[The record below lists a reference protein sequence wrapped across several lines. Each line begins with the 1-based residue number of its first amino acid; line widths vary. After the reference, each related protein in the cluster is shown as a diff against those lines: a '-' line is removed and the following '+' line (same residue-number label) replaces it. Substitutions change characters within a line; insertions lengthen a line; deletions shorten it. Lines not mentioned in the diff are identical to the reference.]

1 MQIDF
6 KTMCAETTT
15 AGATK
20 EKQSMKSVIPMLLM
34 AVILLPSLVWA
45 DDFHYVNMLIGNRA
59 SGMGGAYTAL
69 SDDPAGCFYNPAGIA
84 FVPHSSLSASVNAF
98 AKSTKTYENALT
110 NTDGRRLDWR
120 KTSSSLLPNFFGLV
134 RDVGGGK
141 LGLSY
146 AVTDSL
152 DRRQKQTFHDIRSHD
167 PANPIDTYAINL
179 NNRDETYLFGPSYA
193 HRLTEALSLGVTL
206 YAYYRDKEI
215 INNQLLTFSQG
226 QHYWSNYYE
235 TQQDWG
241 VRPMLGLVWEPWE
254 KVALGASVSRVY
266 ILSSD
271 KTHQTTLRDTVSTG
285 TTEVGGQE
293 IDFSDTDAI
302 FFNSGSSHDTDDFPY
317 RTALGVAYFVSPRLL
332 FTVDGVYHN
341 AVDEKEAVWNF
352 ALGTEYYPWE
362 SVALRGGLFSDHA
375 NTAELS
381 ADKVN
386 QMEHLDIYGASLS
399 VSLFHHQSSVTLGT
413 VYSRG
418 EGEAQAVADSTVRQ
432 DVTIENLNFYLSAS
446 YRF

>member
-1 MQIDF
+1 M
-6 KTMCAETTT
+6 A
-15 AGATK
+15 
-20 EKQSMKSVIPMLLM
+20 SMKYITPALLLLLM
-34 AVILLPSLVWA
+34 MMFLVPSQGSA
-45 DDFHYVNMLIGNRA
+45 DDHHYVNMLIGNRA
-59 SGMGGAYTAL
+59 SGLGGAYTAL

-98 AKSTKTYENALT
+98 AKSTKTYKDALT
-110 NTDGRRLDWR
+110 NTSGRKLDWR

-134 RDVGGGK
+134 RDFAGGK
-141 LGLSY
+141 LGISY

-152 DRRQKQTFHDIRSHD
+152 DRRQKQTFTDIRSHD
-167 PANPIDTYAINL
+167 SSNPIDTYAINL
-179 NNRDETYLFGPSYA
+179 NDRDETYLFGPSYA
-193 HRLTEALSLGVTL
+193 YRLTEALSLGATL
-206 YAYYRDKEI
+206 YAYYRDKEV
-215 INNQLLTFSQG
+215 INNQVLIFSEG

-235 TQQDWG
+235 TQKDWG
-241 VRPMLGLVWEPWE
+241 VRPMLGLMWEPWE
-254 KVALGASVSRVY
+254 KVALGASVSRIY
-266 ILSSD
+266 ITSSD
-271 KTHQTTLRDTVSTG
+271 RTSQTTLRDTVSSG
-285 TTEVGGQE
+285 ATEIGGEE
-293 IDFSDTDAI
+293 IDFSDTDAL
-302 FFNSGSSHDTDDFPY
+302 FFRSGSSHDTDEFPY
-317 RTALGVAYFVSPRLL
+317 RTAVGAAYFVSPRLL

-341 AVDEKEAVWNF
+341 AIDDKEAVWNF

-399 VSLFHHQSSVTLGT
+399 ASLFHHQSSVTIGT

-418 EGEAQAVADSTVRQ
+418 EGKAQVVADSFVRQ
-432 DVTIENLNFYLSAS
+432 DVHIENLNFYLSAS

>member
-1 MQIDF
+1 MYHLIR
-6 KTMCAETTT
+6 A
-15 AGATK
+15 
-20 EKQSMKSVIPMLLM
+20 LLM
-34 AVILLPSLVWA
+34 VSLLLPSMGWA
-45 DDFHYVNMLIGNRA
+45 DDYHYVNMLIGNRA
-59 SGMGGAYTAL
+59 SGLGGAYTAL

-98 AKSTKTYENALT
+98 AKSTKTYKNALT

-134 RDVGGGK
+134 RDIGGGK

-152 DRRQKQTFHDIRSHD
+152 DRRQKQTFDSIRSHD

-179 NNRDETYLFGPSYA
+179 NDRDETYLFGPSFAY
-193 HRLTEALSLGVTL
+193 RLGDTLSLGATL

-215 INNQLLTFSQG
+215 INNQLLIFSDG

-241 VRPMLGLVWEPWE
+241 VRPMLGLMWEPWE
-254 KVALGASVSRVY
+254 KVSLGASVSRIYVT
-266 ILSSD
+266 SSD
-271 KTHQTTLRDTVSTG
+271 KTTQTTMRDTVSAG
-285 TTEVGGQE
+285 TTEIGGEE

-302 FFNSGSSHDTDDFPY
+302 FFSSGSSHDTDDFPY
-317 RTALGVAYFVSPRLL
+317 RTALGLVYFVSPRLL
-332 FTVDGVYHN
+332 FSADGVYHN
-341 AVDEKEAVWNF
+341 AIDDKEAVWNF
-352 ALGTEYYPWE
+352 ALGTEFYPWE
-362 SVALRGGLFSDHA
+362 SVALRCGFFSDHA

-381 ADKVN
+381 ADRVN

-399 VSLFHHQSSVTLGT
+399 ASFFHSQSSVTLGT

-418 EGEAQAVADSTVRQ
+418 EGKAQAVANSTVRQ
-432 DVTIENLNFYLSAS
+432 DVTIENYNFYLSAS